1 MGQSVSSLEAVLF
14 DMDGTL
20 CDTEPAWM
28 AAEWA
33 IAQRFDAEWT
43 QEDSL
48 KLVGFALQDS
58 GAYIRRRMGLDLTPE
73 EIVDEM
79 IAGVVEW
86 VGNKGVEWRPGAL
99 DLVVG
104 CNEAGLPTALV
115 TMSYRALTDV
125 IVDAMPRG
133 RFGAVVVG
141 DEVRRGK
148 PSPDAYLDAAAA
160 LGVTPEACIAIEDSP
175 TGVAAAQAAGCLV
188 LAVPNQVALKPGES
202 VRLHDSLADVT
213 VEMLQSLVGER

>member
-1 MGQSVSSLEAVLF
+1 MGQSVSTLEAVLF

-33 IAQRFDAEWT
+33 IAHRYGAEWT

-48 KLVGFALQDS
+48 SLVGFDLRDS
-58 GAYIRRRMGLDLTPE
+58 GAYIKRRMGLDLTPD
-73 EIVDEM
+73 EIVYEM
-79 IAGVVEW
+79 IAGVVAW
-86 VGNKGVEWRPGAL
+86 VGSSGVDWRPGAL

-133 RFGAVVVG
+133 RFEAVVVG

-160 LGVTPEACIAIEDSP
+160 LGVKPEACVAIEDSP
-175 TGVAAAQAAGCLV
+175 TGVAAAEAAGCLV
-188 LAVPNQVALKPGES
+188 LAVPNQVALTPGDS
-202 VRLHDSLADVT
+202 VRLHDTLEGLT
-213 VEMLQSLVGER
+213 VQTLRRLLDER

>member
-1 MGQSVSSLEAVLF
+1 MSSLEAVLF

-86 VGNKGVEWRPGAL
+86 VGNKGVDWRPGAL

-188 LAVPNQVALKPGES
+188 LAVPNQVALEPGES